1 MPKCRICDH
10 NNPAGTDRCQNCGS
24 WIEQAVP
31 SEFSGQE
38 PKTGPDEHVPQQ
50 PDSFEGRVLLLMRA
64 GKKIEAIKIYRQE
77 TGSGLKE
84 AKDAVEAL
92 AVGQPIVRR
101 SSKSVE
107 INGVDA
113 NSLEGQVL
121 ALLQG
126 QKKILAIK
134 LYREQTRVGLKQAKD
149 TVEALAAKHGISTQ
163 TGCAGMVL
171 LMVVVA
177 MILVVGI
184 WALHG

>member
-31 SEFSGQE
+31 SGLSGQE
-38 PKTGPDEHVPQQ
+38 PRTASEERVPQQ
-50 PDSFEGRVLLLMRA
+50 PDSLEGQILLLMQA

-92 AVGQPIVRR
+92 AAGQPIARR
-101 SSKSVE
+101 SGESAE
-107 INGVDA
+107 TNGVDPT
-113 NSLEGQVL
+113 SLEGQVL
-121 ALLQG
+121 ALMRG

-134 LYREQTRVGLKQAKD
+134 LYREQTGVGLKQAKD
-149 TVEALAAKHGISTQ
+149 AVEALAAKHGISPK
-163 TGCAGMVL
+163 GRAVPGWSC
-171 LMVVVA
+171 
-177 MILVVGI
+177 
-184 WALHG
+184 